1 MSSPKSSGKRPKMEK
16 PDNKEQSKLFEQMA
30 REIGADEENTRG
42 DALIGKLARTKPEK
56 EKKPS
61 K

>member
-1 MSSPKSSGKRPKMEK
+1 MEK